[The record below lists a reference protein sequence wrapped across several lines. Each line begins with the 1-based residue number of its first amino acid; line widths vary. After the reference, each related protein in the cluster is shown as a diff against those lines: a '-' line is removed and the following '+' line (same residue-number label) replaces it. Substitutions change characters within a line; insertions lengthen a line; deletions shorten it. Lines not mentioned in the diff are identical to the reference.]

1 MTLTNRN
8 PDAGGAGAL
17 NENVPD
23 QNDRRSSASHD
34 GTQPILIGEFP
45 ANAPR
50 DRACDPRNFKGHDLV
65 CVRKWYSGEDGELR
79 PGRGGI
85 SVNVRHLP
93 RLVELITAAFEA
105 ARHSGL
111 LSSEGGNQ

>member
-1 MTLTNRN
+1 MVSTNRN

-17 NENVPD
+17 NENLPD
-23 QNDRRSSASHD
+23 QNDRRSSADKD

-45 ANAPR
+45 ANAR
-50 DRACDPRNFKGHDLV
+50 ETARVTLENFKGHDLV
-65 CVRKWYSGEDGELR
+65 CVRKWYPDEDGGLR

-93 RLVELITAAFEA
+93 RLAELITAALEV

-111 LSSEGGNQ
+111 VSSGRGAQ